1 MANKPKSSR
10 GRSKKASAKAAS
22 ATETDDVIEAP
33 ETGAQAHDD
42 AAAAAATPRAPAVH
56 AASADPAE
64 GETAE
69 DGEEAAKKQ
78 LSFSASRQFPNW
90 LAEQKAS
97 LVFTTYQ
104 AGRVFFVGTR
114 EGGRV
119 SLFERFFNRA
129 MGLAVDGDKLWLA
142 SLFQLWKFTNS
153 LQPGQ
158 TWGRGYDRLYVPRVG
173 FTTGDIDLHDIGV
186 DDKGRVIF
194 VNTLFGCLAT
204 VSTDYSFQPLWKPPF
219 ISRLAAEDR
228 CHLNGLAMDG
238 GKARFVTAVGR
249 TDVADGWREHRQSG
263 GVVVDVQSGE
273 MACTGLSM
281 PHSPRV
287 HNGTLYVLNSGQ
299 GEFGKVDLATGKF
312 EPIAFIPGYLRGM
325 SFINNF
331 AVVATS
337 KPRDGT
343 FSGLALDDRLKK
355 AGVEARCGISVI
367 DLNTGDAVHWLRFDS
382 IIEEM
387 YDVAVL
393 PGSTR
398 PAALGFRTDEIR
410 RVLSMPPGASGR

>member
-1 MANKPKSSR
+1 MANKPKAPR
-10 GRSKKASAKAAS
+10 PAVRNDTGTA
-22 ATETDDVIEAP
+22 EDDVLHAP
-33 ETGAQAHDD
+33 AADT
-42 AAAAAATPRAPAVH
+42 AAAAVK
-56 AASADPAE
+56 SEPAE
-64 GETAE
+64 GETAGE
-69 DGEEAAKKQ
+69 GEEGKKKQ

-114 EGGRV
+114 ENGRV

-129 MGLAVDGDKLWLA
+129 MGLAVDGDRLWLA
-142 SLFQLWKFTNS
+142 SLYQLWKFSNA

-158 TWGRGYDRLYVPRVG
+158 TWGKGYDRLYVPRAG

-186 DDKGRVIF
+186 DSKGRAIF

-228 CHLNGLAMDG
+228 CHLNGLAMAD
-238 GKARFVTAVGR
+238 GKAKYVTAVGR
-249 TDVADGWREHRQSG
+249 TDVADGWREHRVSG
-263 GVVVDVQSGE
+263 GVVVDVESGE
-273 MACTGLSM
+273 IACSGLSM

-287 HNGTLYVLNSGQ
+287 HNGRLYVLNSGQ
-299 GEFGKVDLATGKF
+299 GEFGHVDLASGKF
-312 EPIAFIPGYLRGM
+312 RPITFIPGYLRGL

-331 AVVATS
+331 AVVASS

-343 FSGLALDDRLKK
+343 FSGLPLDERLKK
-355 AGVEARCGISVI
+355 AEVEARCGISVI

-382 IIEEM
+382 VIEEM

-393 PGSTR
+393 PGCIR

-410 RVLSMPPGASGR
+410 RVLTMPPGASGR

>member
-10 GRSKKASAKAAS
+10 GRSKKAPAKAAP
-22 ATETDDVIEAP
+22 ATADADDVIETPAAAEERDTP
-33 ETGAQAHDD
+33 V
-42 AAAAAATPRAPAVH
+42 AAAAPAVQR
-56 AASADPAE
+56 AAAEPAE
-64 GETAE
+64 GESGE

-129 MGLAVDGDKLWLA
+129 MGLAVDGDRLWLA

-186 DDKGRVIF
+186 DDNGRVIF

-312 EPIAFIPGYLRGM
+312 QPIAFIPGYLRGM

-343 FSGLALDDRLKK
+343 FSGLALDDRLKN

-367 DLNTGDAVHWLRFDS
+367 DLNSGDAVHWLRFDS

>member
-1 MANKPKSSR
+1 MARKAKTSR
-10 GRSKKASAKAAS
+10 SQKRKAAPKAAARETAVAETKTQGGAAGAAS
-22 ATETDDVIEAP
+22 SPAMRRGATDTAMP
-33 ETGAQAHDD
+33 ETAQVEEGGEAG
-42 AAAAAATPRAPAVH
+42 
-56 AASADPAE
+56 E
-64 GETAE
+64 GEAQ
-69 DGEEAAKKQ
+69 DKKQ
-78 LSFSASRQFPNW
+78 LAFSASRQFPNW

-114 EGGRV
+114 EGTRV

-129 MGLAVDGDKLWLA
+129 MGLAVHGDRLWLA
-142 SLFQLWKFTNS
+142 SLFQLWKFTNA

-158 TWGRGYDRLYVPRVG
+158 TWGNGYDKLYVPRVG
-173 FTTGDIDLHDIGV
+173 YTTGDIDLHDIGV
-186 DDKGRVIF
+186 DRDDNVVF

-204 VSTDYSFQPLWKPPF
+204 ISTDYSFQPLWKPPF
-219 ISRLAAEDR
+219 LSRLAAEDR
-228 CHLNGLAMDG
+228 CHLNGLAMADG
-238 GKARFVTAVGR
+238 KPKYVTAVGR
-249 TDVADGWREHRQSG
+249 TDVADGWREHRASG
-263 GVVVDVQSGE
+263 GVVVDVPSSE
-273 MACTGLSM
+273 IVCTGLSM

-287 HNGTLYVLNSGQ
+287 YNGQLYVLNSGQ
-299 GEFGKVDLATGKF
+299 GEFGRVDVKTGKF
-312 EPIAFIPGYLRGM
+312 EPIAFVPGYLRGL

-343 FSGLALDDRLKK
+343 FSGLALDERLKN

-367 DLNTGDAVHWLRFDS
+367 DLASGDAVHWLRFDS

-393 PGSTR
+393 EGAMR

-410 RVLSMPPGASGR
+410 RVLTMPPPPPGGGD